1 MRVLPQR
8 EDLRRVRQ
16 RFARI
21 CLDPCTR
28 AEYLNKK
35 NKQNKTKEGGTFFLT
50 SGLPFALIAFGF
62 SSGWGSI
69 CHLPSTG
76 QRQSTSQTFY
86 NQTTRA
92 WPTQQNSVE
101 RRLRR
106 GMKREWRAGF
116 SWLSETNMPLQDF
129 WTCPTHKNWVEFMLA
144 TEQKEKLSFILRF
157 DLSFRG
163 NLSNVKFLR
172 KTLFSLAKRWQIEKT
187 ADCKRVV
194 WNIRWEV
201 SLTYVRW
208 TYFFPVR
215 VQMYLDSAELVPVPP
230 LRLVPCH
237 LSIKPWP
244 SRVCNNQWKWLNR
257 IWNES
262 ETIGLWRNKRSN

>member
-1 MRVLPQR
+1 
-8 EDLRRVRQ
+8 
-16 RFARI
+16 
-21 CLDPCTR
+21 
-28 AEYLNKK
+28 
-35 NKQNKTKEGGTFFLT
+35 
-50 SGLPFALIAFGF
+50 
-62 SSGWGSI
+62 
-69 CHLPSTG
+69 
-76 QRQSTSQTFY
+76 
-86 NQTTRA
+86 
-92 WPTQQNSVE
+92 
-101 RRLRR
+101 
-106 GMKREWRAGF
+106 MKREWRAGF

-157 DLSFRG
+157 DLSFGG

-187 ADCKRVV
+187 ADWKREIARSALLL

-244 SRVCNNQWKWLNR
+244 SRVRNNQWKWLNR